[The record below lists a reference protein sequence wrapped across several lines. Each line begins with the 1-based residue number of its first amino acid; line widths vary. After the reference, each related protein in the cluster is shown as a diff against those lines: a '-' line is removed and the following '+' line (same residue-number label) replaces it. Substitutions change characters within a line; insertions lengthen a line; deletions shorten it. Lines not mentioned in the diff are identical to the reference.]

1 MNMKEKLPKIEKF
14 LSTVISNEFDGTYY
28 MPLGAC
34 ALYLVACKDE
44 EEGTIAKIA
53 YNCDDLQCDYD
64 LDWCMPVYKNG
75 EVAFVE
81 TALAAKD
88 IKLDAKYFYKEF
100 KAMVRE
106 IKAGNLLCGEI

>member
-75 EVAFVE
+75 EVVFQSSRNIKQ
-81 TALAAKD
+81 AKQNKQPTNSYSD
-88 IKLDAKYFYKEF
+88 CKPPIKNCKS
-100 KAMVRE
+100 
-106 IKAGNLLCGEI
+106 